1 MPNWCANRLFFRAEP
16 GNITDIRRLLRGSL
30 SPFYQQAIQEGIHLF
45 VAGCAGLLQPV
56 DDFHYASYPALTQ
69 AGRGIVSPENLAF
82 TRWLGMLQS
91 GVELDE
97 KNCRTLHEI
106 WLQSGIGERRWD
118 SLSGDVQA
126 AIGLLYDRKHF
137 DWNGLWHKTGTPAW
151 WNQLCDNPEP
161 VTGNSL
167 DMRLLLPA
175 RLDTEINGFNGG
187 LLENIPSSYYWYL
200 ERYGTKWPQG
210 YDLNISA
217 CGADFIQADFDTPWS
232 PPGVAVMEELSRRCD
247 GVLEH
252 WYAEQGCDFCG
263 YARYDR
269 GEQEE
274 EVCGS
279 LEREQTEDGE
289 DTFSDVTG
297 PEWIL
302 NNVAHFGG

>member
-16 GNITDIRRLLRGSL
+16 GNITDIRHLLRGSL
-30 SPFYQQAIQEGIHLF
+30 SPFYQQAVQEGIHLF

-56 DDFHYASYPALTQ
+56 DDFHYAPYPVLTQ

-106 WLQSGIGERRWD
+106 WLQSGIGERRWE
-118 SLSGDVQA
+118 SLSGDAQA
-126 AIGLLYDRKHF
+126 AVGLLYDRKHF
-137 DWNGLWHKTGTPAW
+137 DWNGLWHKTDTPAW
-151 WNQLCDNPEP
+151 WNRLCDNPEP

-232 PPGVAVMEELSRRCD
+232 PPCVAVMEELSRRCD

-289 DTFSDVTG
+289 DSLSDVTG